1 MNAQT
6 TSTRPRRARWGLRV
20 AAAVMLAGL
29 AGALPMPAD
38 AQQRRTDGIDRTWK
52 DGGGIRTVLYNWAN
66 HMGMLRELEE
76 HDLIATL
83 EFFATGMVRVNGQAC
98 TLTRYRAEIN
108 YQMSGMRADFA
119 CTLPGGQT
127 HEEIQVV
134 GGQYAWNEVGGAG
147 AGLVAGQGT
156 AVPTMAAYN
165 ERAIRL
171 WSNPQGALKSAVM
184 GGANTKVGMAG
195 GKTVVTYP
203 VPGVPGAVATA
214 TLTSGPV
221 DGVCT
226 RNCAERVEV
235 RQGNVVTEFTYAKY
249 ADYNDPEEQLD
260 AFFAG
265 RMTERRG
272 TETLL
277 DLTVTRTNTPNL
289 YIVIPV
295 PASVRTAASPAPQ
308 Q

>member
-1 MNAQT
+1 MRMNALT
-6 TSTRPRRARWGLRV
+6 V
-20 AAAVMLAGL
+20 AAVAILTGL
-29 AGALPMPAD
+29 TSAEPMSVSAQGAP
-38 AQQRRTDGIDRTWK
+38 QRRTEGIDRSWK
-52 DGGGIRTVLYNWAN
+52 DAGSIRTVLYNWAN
-66 HMGMLRELEE
+66 HMGMLREIEE
-76 HDLIATL
+76 HDLVATL
-83 EFFATGMVRVNGQAC
+83 DFSATGTVAVNGQPC
-98 TLTRYRAEIN
+98 KLTRYRTEVN

-119 CTLPGGQT
+119 CTLPNGQN

-134 GGQYAWNEVGGAG
+134 GGQYAWNEVGGPG
-147 AGLVAGQGT
+147 AGLVPGQGT
-156 AVPTMAAYN
+156 AVPVMAAHA

-184 GGANTKVGMAG
+184 GGAETKVGMEG

-203 VPGVPGAVATA
+203 VPGVPGAIAKA

-226 RNCAERVEV
+226 RNCAERIEV
-235 RQGNVVTEFTYAKY
+235 RHGNAVTEFTYSKY

-265 RMTERRG
+265 RIIEKRG
-272 TETLL
+272 TQDVL

-289 YIVIPV
+289 YIVVPV
-295 PASVRTAASPAPQ
+295 PPSVRNAVSPAPQ
-308 Q
+308 R

>member
-1 MNAQT
+1 MRMNAL
-6 TSTRPRRARWGLRV
+6 AV
-20 AAAVMLAGL
+20 AAVAVLTGLSGATDSILA
-29 AGALPMPAD
+29 
-38 AQQRRTDGIDRTWK
+38 AQQRRAEGLDRTWK
-52 DGGGIRTVLYNWAN
+52 DAGDVQAVLYNWAN
-66 HMGMLRELEE
+66 HMGMLREIEE

-83 EFFATGMVRVNGQAC
+83 EFMATGTVTVAGQPC
-98 TLTRYRAEIN
+98 RLTRYRAEIN

-134 GGQYAWNEVGGAG
+134 GGQYAWNEVGGPG
-147 AGLVAGQGT
+147 GGLVPGKGS
-156 AVPTMAAYN
+156 AVPMAAAYA

-184 GGANTKVGMAG
+184 GGANTKVGMEG

-203 VPGVPGAVATA
+203 IPGVPGAMGKA
-214 TLTSGPV
+214 TLTSGPLN
-221 DGVCT
+221 GVCT

-235 RQGNVVTEFTYAKY
+235 RQGNTVTEFTYSQY

-265 RMTERRG
+265 RIVEKRG
-272 TETLL
+272 ADTIL

-289 YIVIPV
+289 YIVVAV
-295 PASVRTAASPAPQ
+295 PPSVRSAAPAAPKP
-308 Q
+308 